1 MKAEVQYND
10 FIGTAAADISDHTHL
25 ENFISSRGID
35 TERYQAIGASFYAG
49 YSDYFSV
56 SILCIDKDN
65 STELKKH
72 IVKIG
77 FEKDISK
84 DEFFVLFKIFNV
96 VITQKYGNYE
106 QLEVD
111 EEFHFDD
118 RDTEYED

>member
-65 STELKKH
+65 SAELKKH

-84 DEFFVLFKIFNV
+84 DDFFVLFKRFNV